1 MRIYVPYGIRLPYS
15 YHWSSVIT
23 MRKMIDTSFLSLF
36 SFLILYLFL
45 SQIITWPNRNCLR
58 LNALLYPRPPPSP
71 LKIMMNKY
79 FLSTMASY
87 KHGVISVAS
96 FSSTSVWSKSQDSFH
111 HNSIQMDTII
121 ILIHLSNITTFNVQV
136 KHDF

>member
-23 MRKMIDTSFLSLF
+23 MRKMIDTFFLSLF

-58 LNALLYPRPPPSP
+58 LNALLYPRPP
-71 LKIMMNKY
+71 NKY
-79 FLSTMASY
+79 FLSTIASY
-87 KHGVISVAS
+87 KHGVFSVAS